1 MVLCRIDVTICTSE
15 YETHIHSYTG
25 LENQYHDD
33 IMTIAEPRWWRYV
46 LLEDVDGVGFVRG
59 FVEGTPQDIID
70 KYKGYC
76 KMMERRRKDK
86 DPIRY

>member
-1 MVLCRIDVTICTSE
+1 MEEHHTVRILI
-15 YETHIHSYTG
+15 
-25 LENQYHDD
+25 NPHDD

-59 FVEGTPQDIID
+59 FVEGTPQDIIN
-70 KYKGYC
+70 KYKDYC